1 MTPISLLKKHI
12 RRPDRATRVP
22 AAHGFSPIFA
32 IASLFFLA
40 ATYSAE
46 AAPLQIEAVVLR
58 PLHAA
63 EVPAQQT
70 GLLRAMAV
78 AEGQRV
84 EQGQLLA
91 SLDDR
96 EAKLVVVRAKIE
108 HTQAQAKANN
118 RVQIQYAEKSLE
130 VAQAELQRSHESI
143 DQFAKSIS
151 QSQLDVERL
160 TVEKIT
166 LEQQQA
172 EHELALAR
180 FDQQLTQN
188 LLEAAQLR
196 FEQHQIRSPFA
207 GKVVLVRG
215 RVGEWV
221 EVGAPVLR
229 LVATDRLRA
238 EGFLSAKMA
247 SASLVGSRV
256 LLRVESQQQPLAGIL
271 RFVSPEMDAVTR
283 QVRVWAEIPN
293 PDGSLRP
300 GQQGTLEIEESSKKP

>member
-1 MTPISLLKKHI
+1 MAGNSIKTSWRLLGMVASLLF
-12 RRPDRATRVP
+12 T
-22 AAHGFSPIFA
+22 
-32 IASLFFLA
+32 A
-40 ATYSAE
+40 ATCAAE
-46 AAPLQIEAVVLR
+46 PVSLRIEAVVLR

-70 GLLRAMAV
+70 GLLRVVAV

-84 EQGQLLA
+84 EKGQLLA
-91 SLDDR
+91 TLDAS

-108 HTQAQAKANN
+108 HAQAQAKANN
-118 RVQIQYAEKSLE
+118 QVHIQYAEKSLE
-130 VAQAELQRSHESI
+130 VARAELQRSHESI
-143 DQFAKSIS
+143 EQFAKSIS

-160 TVEKIT
+160 TVEKLT
-166 LEQQQA
+166 LEKQQA

-196 FEQHQIRSPFA
+196 LEQHQIRSPFA
-207 GKVVLVRG
+207 GSVVLVRG

-221 EVGAPVLR
+221 EVGAPVMR

-238 EGFLSAKMA
+238 EGFLPAEMA
-247 SASLVGSRV
+247 SASLVGRPV
-256 LLRVESQQQPLAGIL
+256 QLRVEFQQQPVAGIL

-293 PDGSLRP
+293 ADGSLRP
-300 GQQGTLEIEESSKKP
+300 GQQGALEIVESEKPKAESR